1 VADYKPTE
9 AEAIPALKTYFK
21 AYVSSDQVRHIIE
34 SGQLT
39 DLATNP
45 SFSPAIS
52 RPCPPSTGS

>member
-45 SFSPAIS
+45 SFSTRDFKAVPA
-52 RPCPPSTGS
+52 R